1 MALQIGKI
9 LAIVDPTTDKQL
21 ALSRALGIAEQLDAA
36 VHAYIC
42 CYSPLETSHFL
53 ALKRAEIARHEAW
66 LDRLLESE
74 NLGGVEVTTQVEWR
88 EDWRE
93 GLAEAAAKEECDLI
107 VKTAFEH
114 AEPGRLLL
122 KTSDWSVLRS
132 AQSPVLLVKRE
143 SLVAVKRVLIAV
155 NPKVEDDKHR
165 RLNESMFAF
174 AKLLREQDDAIEL
187 HAVSAYTG
195 AEPFTHPPELA
206 ALIGIDESQ
215 AHCTQGSPGDVI
227 VDCAKL
233 LQSELVVMGTVS
245 RSGLSGFAKPNTAEQ
260 ALDRLSADVLVFTSP
275 D

>member
-21 ALSRALGIAEQLDAA
+21 ALARALRIAEQFDAA

-74 NLGGVEVTTQVEWR
+74 NLGGVDVTTQVEWR

-93 GLAEAAAKEECDLI
+93 GLAEAAAGEACDLV

-132 AQSPVLLVKRE
+132 AQCPVLLVKRE
-143 SLVAVKRVLIAV
+143 SLVALKRVLIAI
-155 NPKVEDDKHR
+155 NPKVEDEKHR
-165 RLNESMFAF
+165 RLNAAMVDFAE
-174 AKLLREQDDAIEL
+174 LLRASDEDIDV

-206 ALIGIDESQ
+206 ALFGIDEDH
-215 AHCTQGSPGDVI
+215 AHCSQGAPGDVI
-227 VDCAKL
+227 VDSATL

-245 RSGLSGFAKPNTAEQ
+245 RSGLSGLAKPNTAEQ
-260 ALDRLSADVLVFTSP
+260 ALDRLAADVLVFTAP

>member
-9 LAIVDPTTDKQL
+9 FAIVDPTTDKQL
-21 ALSRALGIAEQLDAA
+21 ALARALKIAEQMDAA

-42 CYSPLETSHFL
+42 CYSPIETNHFL
-53 ALKRAEIARHEAW
+53 QLKRAEIARHEVW
-66 LDRLLESE
+66 LERMLESE
-74 NLGGVEVTTQVEWR
+74 NLAGVDVTTQVEWR

-107 VKTAFEH
+107 VKTAYEH
-114 AEPGRLLL
+114 AETGRILL

-132 AQSPVLLVKRE
+132 AQSPVLLVKRD
-143 SLVAVKRVLIAV
+143 SMVSVKRVLIAV

-165 RLNESMFAF
+165 RLNEDMIAF
-174 AKLLREQDDAIEL
+174 AQLLRESGEGIEL

-206 ALIGIDESQ
+206 ALIGIDEKN

-227 VDCAKL
+227 VDCAQL

-245 RSGLSGFAKPNTAEQ
+245 RSGLSGLAKPNTAEQ
-260 ALDRLSADVLVFTSP
+260 ALDRLAADVLVFTSP